1 MRLKRFRANT
11 YQVEVELPVDSASL
25 GLQTKHK
32 FRTPTRRGSDRVSSR
47 CHSR

>member
-25 GLQTKHK
+25 GLQTKRK
-32 FRTPTRRGSDRVSSR
+32 FRTPDASG
-47 CHSR
+47 